1 MDNIYT
7 PKEFAELINKS
18 TSTLR
23 RWDREGI
30 LCPDRTPGN
39 QRFYTSADLQKALN
53 LDKPIPKDKKTII
66 YSRVSTHPQKADLQR
81 QQEKLEMFCAANGFV
96 VGEKMTDL
104 GSGLNFKRKNF
115 LKLMQMVRF
124 EQVDRIVISYKDR
137 LCRFGFEFIE
147 EFCSWYG
154 CEIIVADKEDGSP
167 EQELVSDLLA
177 IVHCFSSKSY
187 SLRRKKS
194 KLKVIIEED

>member
-1 MDNIYT
+1 MDKVYT
-7 PKEFAELINKS
+7 PKEFAALINKS

-23 RWDREGI
+23 RWDRGGI
-30 LCPDRTPGN
+30 LCPGRTPGN
-39 QRFYTSADLQKALN
+39 QRFYTDSDLQKALN
-53 LDKPIPKDKKTII
+53 LDKPLPKEKKTVI
-66 YSRVSTHPQKADLQR
+66 YSRVSTHPQKADLER
-81 QQEKLEMFCAANGFV
+81 QQEKLEMFCAAKGFV
-96 VGEKMTDL
+96 VGEKLTDL

-115 LKLMQMVRF
+115 LRLMQMVRF
-124 EQVDRIVISYKDR
+124 EQVERIVVAYKDR

-154 CEIIVADKEDGSP
+154 CEVIVADKEDGSP

-194 KLKVIIEED
+194 KLDKILKSN